1 MLKKYFEPGALLS
14 FPAYRALL
22 ISGILTVIAMS
33 AFPIALAVTVLDAG
47 GSATTLGIIL
57 AVRVLSGVLMAPVGG
72 VWADRLPRKTI
83 LILADGFRA
92 IMGSVVVFIDPK
104 SISMWILGAIVVL
117 MGISDAFGGP
127 AAGAI
132 MPSILPDHLLP
143 AGNVIRGIALKG
155 STIAGPGIAGIIV
168 VSLGTHATYVAT
180 SIFFLIGAAL
190 LFRINEGPKVASENP
205 QTTFIEEIREGL
217 NVVWYYKWIA
227 AMILMASVQLMMV
240 IGVENVLLPVIT
252 KRDFGTASVFATSAA
267 LFSAGGAISAVICIK
282 SKVKNPGLVSVV
294 VWGLFVLAPLVLA
307 FPNSKTVIFIAYFI
321 AGFSVGPWEAFWATQ
336 VQREVPAE
344 YQGRVF
350 AIDYMGSLGLMPL
363 GMALAGPL
371 VNLFGERELLIGVA
385 IFHLIICAAVLLV
398 PGVKEMKSS
407 RPPYSPQGT
416 ISSKSEQDQ
425 A

>member
-1 MLKKYFEPGALLS
+1 MLKKYFEPGALFS

-22 ISGILTVIAMS
+22 LSGILTVIAMS

-47 GSATTLGIIL
+47 GSATTLGLIL
-57 AVRVLSGVLMAPVGG
+57 AVRVLSGVVLAPVGG

-83 LILADGFRA
+83 LIAADGFRA

-104 SISMWILGAIVVL
+104 SISMWILGGIVVL
-117 MGISDAFGGP
+117 MGVSDAFGGP

-132 MPSILPDHLLP
+132 IPSILPDHLLP
-143 AGNVIRGIALKG
+143 AGNVVRGIALKG

-180 SIFFLIGAAL
+180 SIFFLVGAVL
-190 LFRINEGPKVASENP
+190 LVRINEGPKVASENP
-205 QTTFIEEIREGL
+205 QTTFVEEMREGL
-217 NVVWYYKWIA
+217 QVVWYYKWIA

-240 IGVENVLLPVIT
+240 VGVENVLLPVIT

-307 FPNSKTVIFIAYFI
+307 FPSSKSVIFIAYFI

-336 VQREVPAE
+336 VQREVPAA

-371 VNLFGERELLIGVA
+371 VNVFGEGELLIGVA
-385 IFHLIICAAVLLV
+385 AFHLFICAVVLLV
-398 PGVKEMKSS
+398 PGVKQMKSS
-407 RPPYSPQGT
+407 RPAYTPKSV
-416 ISSKSEQDQ
+416 ISS
-425 A
+425 

>member
-1 MLKKYFEPGALLS
+1 MLKKYFEPGALFS
-14 FPAYRALL
+14 FPASRALL
-22 ISGILTVIAMS
+22 LSGILTVIAMS

-47 GSATTLGIIL
+47 GSATTLGLIL
-57 AVRVLSGVLMAPVGG
+57 AVRVLSGVLLAPVGG
-72 VWADRLPRKTI
+72 VWVDRLPRKTI
-83 LILADGFRA
+83 LIAADGFRA

-117 MGISDAFGGP
+117 MGVSDAFGGP

-132 MPSILPDHLLP
+132 IPSILPDHLLP
-143 AGNVIRGIALKG
+143 AGNVVRGIALKG
-155 STIAGPGIAGIIV
+155 STIAGPGVAGIIV

-180 SIFFLIGAAL
+180 SVFFLLGAVL
-190 LFRINEGPKVASENP
+190 LIRINEGPKVASENP
-205 QTTFIEEIREGL
+205 QTTFAEEIREGL
-217 NVVWYYKWIA
+217 QVVWYYKWIA

-240 IGVENVLLPVIT
+240 VGVENVLLPVIT

-307 FPNSKTVIFIAYFI
+307 FPSSKSVIFIAYFI

-336 VQREVPAE
+336 VQREVPAA

-371 VNLFGERELLIGVA
+371 VNVFGEGELLIGVA
-385 IFHLIICAAVLLV
+385 VFHLFICAVVLLV
-398 PGVKEMKSS
+398 PGVKQMKSS
-407 RPPYSPQGT
+407 RPPYTPKSA
-416 ISSKSEQDQ
+416 ISS
-425 A
+425 

>member
-22 ISGILTVIAMS
+22 ISGVLTVLAMS

-47 GSATTLGIIL
+47 GSATTLGVLL
-57 AVRVLSGVLMAPVGG
+57 AVRVLSGVLMSPIGG
-72 VWADRLPRKTI
+72 VWVDRLPRKTI
-83 LILADGFRA
+83 LFLSDGFRA
-92 IMGSVVVFIDPK
+92 IIGSIVVFIDPK
-104 SISMWILGAIVVL
+104 NISMWILGAIVVL

-127 AAGAI
+127 ASGAI

-143 AGNVIRGIALKG
+143 AGNVVKGIAYKG

-180 SIFFLIGAAL
+180 SIFFLVGAAL

-205 QTTFIEEIREGL
+205 QTTFVEEIREGL
-217 NVVWYYKWIA
+217 SVVWYYKWIA

-307 FPNSKTVIFIAYFI
+307 FPNSKSIIFIAYFI

-385 IFHLIICAAVLLV
+385 IFHLIICAVVLLV

>member
-22 ISGILTVIAMS
+22 LSGILTVIAMS

-57 AVRVLSGVLMAPVGG
+57 AVRVLSGVVLAPVGG
-72 VWADRLPRKTI
+72 VWADRLPRRTI
-83 LILADGFRA
+83 LIAADGFRA

-104 SISMWILGAIVVL
+104 GISMWILGGIVVL
-117 MGISDAFGGP
+117 MGVSDAFGGP

-143 AGNVIRGIALKG
+143 AGNVVRGIALKG

-180 SIFFLIGAAL
+180 SIFFLVGAAL
-190 LFRINEGPKVASENP
+190 LIRINEGPKVASENP
-205 QTTFIEEIREGL
+205 QTTFVEEMREGL
-217 NVVWYYKWIA
+217 QVVWYYKWIA

-294 VWGLFVLAPLVLA
+294 VWGLFILAPLVLA
-307 FPNSKTVIFIAYFI
+307 FPNSKGLIFAAYFI

-385 IFHLIICAAVLLV
+385 AFHLFICAVVLLV
-398 PGVKEMKSS
+398 PGVREMKSS
-407 RPPYSPQGT
+407 RPPYTPKSV
-416 ISSKSEQDQ
+416 ISS
-425 A
+425 

>member
-205 QTTFIEEIREGL
+205 QTTFVEEVREGL
-217 NVVWYYKWIA
+217 SVVWYYKWIA

-307 FPNSKTVIFIAYFI
+307 FPNSKSVIFIAYFI

>member
-1 MLKKYFEPGALLS
+1 MLKKYFEPGALFS

-22 ISGILTVIAMS
+22 LSGILTVIAMS

-47 GSATTLGIIL
+47 GSATTLGLIL
-57 AVRVLSGVLMAPVGG
+57 AVRVLSGVVLAPVGG
-72 VWADRLPRKTI
+72 VWVDRLPRKTI
-83 LILADGFRA
+83 LIVADGFRA

-127 AAGAI
+127 AQGAI

-143 AGNVIRGIALKG
+143 AGNVVKGIAFKG
-155 STIAGPGIAGIIV
+155 STIAGPGVAGIIV

-180 SIFFLIGAAL
+180 SIFFLLGAVL
-190 LFRINEGPKVASENP
+190 LLRINEGPKVASDTHR
-205 QTTFIEEIREGL
+205 TTFSEEMREGL
-217 NVVWYYKWIA
+217 QVVWYYKWIA
-227 AMILMASVQLMMV
+227 AMILMASVQLMIV

-294 VWGLFVLAPLVLA
+294 VWGLFILAPLVLA
-307 FPNSKTVIFIAYFI
+307 FPNSKNLIFIAYFI

-350 AIDYMGSLGLMPL
+350 AIDYMGSVGLMPL

-371 VNLFGERELLIGVA
+371 VNVFGERELLIGVA
-385 IFHLIICAAVLLV
+385 AFHLFICAVVLLV
-398 PGVKEMKSS
+398 PGVKQMKSS
-407 RPPYSPQGT
+407 RPPYTPKSA
-416 ISSKSEQDQ
+416 ISS
-425 A
+425 

>member
-33 AFPIALAVTVLDAG
+33 AFPVALAVTVLDAG
-47 GSATTLGIIL
+47 GSATTLGLIL
-57 AVRVLSGVLMAPVGG
+57 AVRVLSGVLMSPIGG
-72 VWADRLPRKTI
+72 VWVDRLPRRTI
-83 LILADGFRA
+83 LIVSDGFRA
-92 IMGSVVVFIDPK
+92 IIGSIVVFIDPEN
-104 SISMWILGAIVVL
+104 ISMWILGAIVVL

-127 AAGAI
+127 ASGAI

-143 AGNVIRGIALKG
+143 AGNVVKGIAFKG
-155 STIAGPGIAGIIV
+155 STIAGPGVAGIIV

-180 SIFFLIGAAL
+180 SIFFLVGAAL

-205 QTTFIEEIREGL
+205 QTTFVEEIREGL
-217 NVVWYYKWIA
+217 RVVWYYKWIA
-227 AMILMASVQLMMV
+227 AMILMASIQLMMV

-252 KRDFGTASVFATSAA
+252 KRDFGTASVYATSAA

-307 FPNSKTVIFIAYFI
+307 FPNSKSVIFIAYFI

-363 GMALAGPL
+363 GMALAGPM
-371 VNLFGERELLIGVA
+371 VDLFGERELLIGVA
-385 IFHLIICAAVLLV
+385 VFHLFICAVVLVV
-398 PGVKEMKSS
+398 PGVKEMKST
-407 RPPYSPQGT
+407 RPPYSPRNE
-416 ISSKSEQDQ
+416 IS
-425 A
+425 

>member
-22 ISGILTVIAMS
+22 LSGILTVIAMS

-47 GSATTLGIIL
+47 GSATMLGIIL
-57 AVRVLSGVLMAPVGG
+57 AVRVLSGVLLAPVGG
-72 VWADRLPRKTI
+72 VWVDRLPRKTI

-104 SISMWILGAIVVL
+104 NISMWILGAIVVL

-127 AAGAI
+127 AQGAI

-143 AGNVIRGIALKG
+143 AGNVVKGIAFKG
-155 STIAGPGIAGIIV
+155 STIAGPGVAGIIV
-168 VSLGTHATYVAT
+168 VSLGTHATYIAT
-180 SIFFLIGAAL
+180 SLFFLVGAAL
-190 LFRINEGPKVASENP
+190 LFRINEGPKVASDTHR
-205 QTTFIEEIREGL
+205 TTFTEEIREGL
-217 NVVWYYKWIA
+217 QVVWYYKWIA
-227 AMILMASVQLMMV
+227 AMILMASVQLMIV

-294 VWGLFVLAPLVLA
+294 VWGLFILAPLVLA
-307 FPNSKTVIFIAYFI
+307 FPNSKSLIFIAYFI

-350 AIDYMGSLGLMPL
+350 AIDYMGSVGLMPL

-385 IFHLIICAAVLLV
+385 AFHLFVCAVVLLV

-407 RPPYSPQGT
+407 RPPYTPKSA
-416 ISSKSEQDQ
+416 ISS
-425 A
+425 

>member
-1 MLKKYFEPGALLS
+1 MLKKYFEPGALFS

-22 ISGILTVIAMS
+22 LSGILTVIAMS

-47 GSATTLGIIL
+47 GSATTLGLIL
-57 AVRVLSGVLMAPVGG
+57 AVRVLSGVLLAPVGG

-83 LILADGFRA
+83 LIAADGFRA

-104 SISMWILGAIVVL
+104 SISMWILGGIVVL
-117 MGISDAFGGP
+117 MGVSDAFGGP

-132 MPSILPDHLLP
+132 IPSILPDHLLP
-143 AGNVIRGIALKG
+143 AGNVVRGIALKG

-180 SIFFLIGAAL
+180 SIFFLVGAVL
-190 LFRINEGPKVASENP
+190 LVRINEGPKVASENP
-205 QTTFIEEIREGL
+205 QTTFVEEMREGL
-217 NVVWYYKWIA
+217 QVVWYYKWIA

-240 IGVENVLLPVIT
+240 VGVENVLLPVIT

-267 LFSAGGAISAVICIK
+267 LFSAGGAISAVICIN

-307 FPNSKTVIFIAYFI
+307 FPSSKSVIFIAYFI

-336 VQREVPAE
+336 VQREVPAA

-371 VNLFGERELLIGVA
+371 VNVFGEGELLIGVA
-385 IFHLIICAAVLLV
+385 AFHLFICAVVLLV
-398 PGVKEMKSS
+398 PGVKQMKSA
-407 RPPYSPQGT
+407 RPPYTPKSV
-416 ISSKSEQDQ
+416 ISS
-425 A
+425 

>member
-22 ISGILTVIAMS
+22 LSGILTVIAMS

-47 GSATTLGIIL
+47 GSATMLGIIL
-57 AVRVLSGVLMAPVGG
+57 AVRVLSGVLLAPVGG
-72 VWADRLPRKTI
+72 VWVDRLPRKTI

-104 SISMWILGAIVVL
+104 NISMWILGAIVVL

-127 AAGAI
+127 AQGAI
-132 MPSILPDHLLP
+132 MPSILPDRLLP
-143 AGNVIRGIALKG
+143 AGNVVKGIAFKG
-155 STIAGPGIAGIIV
+155 STIAGPGVAGIIV
-168 VSLGTHATYVAT
+168 VSLGTHATYIAT
-180 SIFFLIGAAL
+180 SLFFLVGAAL
-190 LFRINEGPKVASENP
+190 LFRINEGPKVASDTHR
-205 QTTFIEEIREGL
+205 TTFTEEIREGL
-217 NVVWYYKWIA
+217 QVVWYYKWIA
-227 AMILMASVQLMMV
+227 AMILMASVQLMIV

-294 VWGLFVLAPLVLA
+294 VWGLFILAPLVLA
-307 FPNSKTVIFIAYFI
+307 FPNSKSLIFIAYFI

-350 AIDYMGSLGLMPL
+350 AIDYMGSVGLMPL

-385 IFHLIICAAVLLV
+385 AFHLFVCAVVLLV

-407 RPPYSPQGT
+407 RPAYTPKSA
-416 ISSKSEQDQ
+416 ISS
-425 A
+425 

>member
-1 MLKKYFEPGALLS
+1 MLQKYFEPGALLS

-22 ISGILTVIAMS
+22 LSGILTVIAMS

-47 GSATTLGIIL
+47 GSATMLGIIL
-57 AVRVLSGVLMAPVGG
+57 AVRVLSGVLLAPVGG
-72 VWADRLPRKTI
+72 VWVDRLPRKTI

-104 SISMWILGAIVVL
+104 NISMWILGAIVVL

-127 AAGAI
+127 AQGAI

-143 AGNVIRGIALKG
+143 AGNVVKGIAFKG
-155 STIAGPGIAGIIV
+155 STIAGPGVAGIIV
-168 VSLGTHATYVAT
+168 VSLGTHATYIAT
-180 SIFFLIGAAL
+180 SLFFLVGAAL
-190 LFRINEGPKVASENP
+190 LFRINEGPKVASDTHR
-205 QTTFIEEIREGL
+205 TTFTEEIREGL
-217 NVVWYYKWIA
+217 QVVWYYKWIA
-227 AMILMASVQLMMV
+227 AMILMASVQLMIV

-294 VWGLFVLAPLVLA
+294 VWGLFILAPLVLA
-307 FPNSKTVIFIAYFI
+307 FPSSKSVIFIAYFI

-336 VQREVPAE
+336 VQREVPAA

-371 VNLFGERELLIGVA
+371 VNVFGERELLIGVA
-385 IFHLIICAAVLLV
+385 AFHLFICAVVLLV
-398 PGVKEMKSS
+398 PGVKQMKSS
-407 RPPYSPQGT
+407 RPPYTPKSV
-416 ISSKSEQDQ
+416 ISS
-425 A
+425 

>member
-22 ISGILTVIAMS
+22 LSGILTVIAMS

-47 GSATTLGIIL
+47 GSATMLGIIL
-57 AVRVLSGVLMAPVGG
+57 AVRVLSGVLLAPVGG
-72 VWADRLPRKTI
+72 VWVDRLPRKTI

-104 SISMWILGAIVVL
+104 NISMWILGAIVVL

-127 AAGAI
+127 AQGAI

-143 AGNVIRGIALKG
+143 AGNVVKGIALKG
-155 STIAGPGIAGIIV
+155 STIAGPGVAGIIV
-168 VSLGTHATYVAT
+168 VSLGTHATYIAT
-180 SIFFLIGAAL
+180 SLFFLVGAAL
-190 LFRINEGPKVASENP
+190 LFRINEGPKVASDTHR
-205 QTTFIEEIREGL
+205 TTFTEEIREGL
-217 NVVWYYKWIA
+217 QVVWYYKWIA
-227 AMILMASVQLMMV
+227 AMILMASVQLMIV

-294 VWGLFVLAPLVLA
+294 VWGLFILAPLVLA
-307 FPNSKTVIFIAYFI
+307 FPNSKSLIFIAYFI

-350 AIDYMGSLGLMPL
+350 AIDYMGSVGLMPL

-385 IFHLIICAAVLLV
+385 AFHLFVCAVVLLV

-407 RPPYSPQGT
+407 RPAYTPKSA
-416 ISSKSEQDQ
+416 ISS
-425 A
+425 

>member
-14 FPAYRALL
+14 FPAYRNLM
-22 ISGILTVIAMS
+22 ISGILTTVAMS

-47 GSATTLGIIL
+47 GSATTLGLIL
-57 AVRVLSGVLMAPVGG
+57 AARVLSGVVMAPIGG
-72 VWADRLPRKTI
+72 VWVDRLPRKTI
-83 LILADGFRA
+83 LILSDGFRA
-92 IMGSVVVFIDPK
+92 IMGSVVIFINPEN
-104 SISMWILGAIVVL
+104 ISMIILGAIVIL

-132 MPSILPDHLLP
+132 IPSILPDHLLP
-143 AGNVIRGIALKG
+143 SGNVLRGIALKG
-155 STIAGPGIAGIIV
+155 STIAGPGVAGIIV
-168 VSLGTHATYVAT
+168 VSLGTHATYIAT
-180 SIFFLIGAAL
+180 SFFFLLGAAL
-190 LFRINEGPKVASENP
+190 LIRIDEGPVVANP
-205 QTTFIEEIREGL
+205 DKKNQFVDEMREGL
-217 NVVWYYKWIA
+217 RVVWYYKWIA
-227 AMILMASVQLMMV
+227 AMILMASVQLMLV
-240 IGVENVLLPVIT
+240 IGVEDVLLPVIT

-294 VWGLFVLAPLVLA
+294 VWGLFILAPLVLA
-307 FPNSKTVIFIAYFI
+307 FPSSKSIIFIAYFA

-350 AIDYMGSLGLMPL
+350 SIDYMGSLGLMPL

-371 VNLFGERELLIGVA
+371 VNLFGERPLLIGVA
-385 IFHLIICAAVLLV
+385 VFHLIVCAVVLLV

-407 RPPYSPQGT
+407 RPPYSSIGEQG
-416 ISSKSEQDQ
+416 Q

>member
-1 MLKKYFEPGALLS
+1 MLKKYFEPGALFS

-22 ISGILTVIAMS
+22 LSGILTVIAMS

-47 GSATTLGIIL
+47 GSATTLGLIL
-57 AVRVLSGVLMAPVGG
+57 AVRVLSGVVLAPVGG
-72 VWADRLPRKTI
+72 VWADRLPRRTI
-83 LILADGFRA
+83 LIAADNFRA
-92 IMGSVVVFIDPK
+92 VMGSVVVFIDPK
-104 SISMWILGAIVVL
+104 SISMWILGGIVIL
-117 MGISDAFGGP
+117 MGVSDAFGGP

-143 AGNVIRGIALKG
+143 AGNVVRGIALKG
-155 STIAGPGIAGIIV
+155 STIAGPGVAGIIV

-180 SIFFLIGAAL
+180 SIFFLVGAAL
-190 LFRINEGPKVASENP
+190 LIRINEGPKVASDTHR
-205 QTTFIEEIREGL
+205 TTFTDEIREGL
-217 NVVWYYKWIA
+217 QVVWYYKWIA

-307 FPNSKTVIFIAYFI
+307 FPSSKSVIFIAYFI

-371 VNLFGERELLIGVA
+371 VNVFGEGELLIGVA
-385 IFHLIICAAVLLV
+385 AFHLFICAVVLLV

-407 RPPYSPQGT
+407 RPPYTPKSV
-416 ISSKSEQDQ
+416 ISS
-425 A
+425 

>member
-33 AFPIALAVTVLDAG
+33 AFPVALAVTVLDAG
-47 GSATTLGIIL
+47 GSATTLGLIL
-57 AVRVLSGVLMAPVGG
+57 AVRVLSGVLMSPIGG
-72 VWADRLPRKTI
+72 VWVDRLPRKTI
-83 LILADGFRA
+83 LIVSDGFRA
-92 IMGSVVVFIDPK
+92 IIGSVVVFIDPEN
-104 SISMWILGAIVVL
+104 ISMWILGAIVVL

-127 AAGAI
+127 ASGAI

-143 AGNVIRGIALKG
+143 AGNVVKGIAFKG
-155 STIAGPGIAGIIV
+155 STIAGPGVAGIIV

-180 SIFFLIGAAL
+180 SIFFLVGAAL

-205 QTTFIEEIREGL
+205 QTTFVEEIREGL
-217 NVVWYYKWIA
+217 SVVWYYKWIA
-227 AMILMASVQLMMV
+227 AMILMASIQLMMV

-252 KRDFGTASVFATSAA
+252 KRDFGTASVYATSAA

-307 FPNSKTVIFIAYFI
+307 FPSAKSVIFIAYFI

-336 VQREVPAE
+336 VQREVPPE

-371 VNLFGERELLIGVA
+371 VNVFGEPELLIGVA
-385 IFHLIICAAVLLV
+385 IFHLIVCAAVLFV

-407 RPPYSPQGT
+407 RPPYSPQGA

>member
-22 ISGILTVIAMS
+22 ISGVLTVLAMS

-47 GSATTLGIIL
+47 GSATTLGVIL
-57 AVRVLSGVLMAPVGG
+57 AVRVLSGVLMSPIGG
-72 VWADRLPRKTI
+72 VWVDRLPRKTI
-83 LILADGFRA
+83 LILSDGFRA
-92 IMGSVVVFIDPK
+92 IIGSIVVFIDPK
-104 SISMWILGAIVVL
+104 NISMWILGAIVVL

-127 AAGAI
+127 ASGAI

-143 AGNVIRGIALKG
+143 AGNVVKGIAYKG

-180 SIFFLIGAAL
+180 SIFFLVGAAL

-205 QTTFIEEIREGL
+205 QTTFVEEIREGL
-217 NVVWYYKWIA
+217 RVVWYYKWIA

-307 FPNSKTVIFIAYFI
+307 FPNSKSIIFIAYFI

-385 IFHLIICAAVLLV
+385 IFHLIICAVVLLV

-407 RPPYSPQGT
+407 RPPYSPLGT

>member
-1 MLKKYFEPGALLS
+1 MLKKYFEPGALFS

-22 ISGILTVIAMS
+22 LSGILTVIAMS

-47 GSATTLGIIL
+47 GSATTLGLIL
-57 AVRVLSGVLMAPVGG
+57 AVRVLSGVLLAPVGG

-83 LILADGFRA
+83 LIAADGFRA
-92 IMGSVVVFIDPK
+92 IMGSVGVFIDSK

-117 MGISDAFGGP
+117 MGVSDAFGGP

-132 MPSILPDHLLP
+132 IPSILPDHLLP
-143 AGNVIRGIALKG
+143 AGNVVRGIALKG

-180 SIFFLIGAAL
+180 SIFFLVGAVL
-190 LFRINEGPKVASENP
+190 LVRINEGPKVASENP
-205 QTTFIEEIREGL
+205 QTTFVEEMREGL
-217 NVVWYYKWIA
+217 QVVWYYKWIA

-240 IGVENVLLPVIT
+240 VGVENVLLPVIT

-267 LFSAGGAISAVICIK
+267 LFSAGGAISALICIK

-307 FPNSKTVIFIAYFI
+307 FPSSKSVIFIAYFI

-336 VQREVPAE
+336 VQREVPAA

-371 VNLFGERELLIGVA
+371 VNVFGEGELLIGVA
-385 IFHLIICAAVLLV
+385 VFHLFICAVVLLV
-398 PGVKEMKSS
+398 PGVKQMKSS
-407 RPPYSPQGT
+407 RPAYTPKSV
-416 ISSKSEQDQ
+416 ISS
-425 A
+425 